1 MTLIRKVELADSQK
15 QKGLRGKLR
24 DIGFYW
30 TDYHPQDEV
39 PRQTMTLDAFSDLM
53 QSGRVRVISN
63 ATGSPAPI
71 VPTKTDKGPSPD
83 PTVSTHSEGTFKEC
97 LPPWVDERSRI
108 LVLGTLPG
116 GPSLRQ
122 GRYYASPGNSFW
134 RVMNLLLNR
143 LPDEFDDK
151 EFILSR
157 GVALWDAAKSGH
169 REGSGDDGFDDS
181 TVTGNDIQGLL
192 DAYPGIS
199 AIILNGKGKTVD
211 YFYGKCRFTSRI
223 PVKALI
229 STSYRYR
236 GYHETSMIA
245 SEWSAILPFLPPK
258 P

>member
-1 MTLIRKVELADSQK
+1 MTLIQKVELADSQK

-24 DIGFYW
+24 DMGFFW

-39 PRQTMTLDAFSDLM
+39 PRQTMSLDAFHDLVR
-53 QSGRVRVISN
+53 SGRVKVLSN
-63 ATGSPAPI
+63 GEDSPVSFEPPQ
-71 VPTKTDKGPSPD
+71 VNKVPSPES
-83 PTVSTHSEGTFKEC
+83 PISSHSEGTFKQC

-134 RVMNLLLNR
+134 RVMNLLLKR
-143 LPDEFDDK
+143 RPEEHDDK

-157 GVALWDAAKSGH
+157 GVALWDTAKSGN

-192 DAYPGIS
+192 DAYPGIR

-211 YFYGKCRFTSRI
+211 YFYGKCRFVSSI

-236 GYHETSMIA
+236 GYHETSVMA
-245 SEWSAILPFLPPK
+245 SEWAAILPYLTGGD
-258 P
+258 